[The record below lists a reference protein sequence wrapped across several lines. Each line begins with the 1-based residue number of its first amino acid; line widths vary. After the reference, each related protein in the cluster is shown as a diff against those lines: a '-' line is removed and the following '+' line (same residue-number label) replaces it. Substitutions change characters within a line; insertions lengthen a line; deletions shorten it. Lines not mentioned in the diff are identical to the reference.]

1 MALVLENGVWKLQ
14 PDGATGPTTTTYS
27 PNGDGDATLGT
38 ADADGFRTITNTGL
52 DGLYLW
58 DPNEAIDTINDNGT
72 RFQFTN
78 GTVVGGNYPFESYQF
93 LGNDVGIVLILG
105 QQDASSCAV
114 EATVSAAGSTST
126 SFRYGAGIFQYYPAS
141 AVRNNSAGVT
151 VYGQASQ
158 MWAKVYDDGAASSTS
173 ISSPSLPATL
183 RTELNYTA
191 GTFRTAELDLLVGG
205 VSQATYEGT
214 PYSRTA
220 WLGFGIGTVVAS
232 TVDVTS
238 FSVTV

>member
-14 PDGATGPTTTTYS
+14 PGGATGPTTTTYS
-27 PNGDGDATLGT
+27 PNGDGEATLGT

-52 DGLYLW
+52 DGLYVW
-58 DPNEAIDTINDNGT
+58 DPSEALDTIEDTGT
-72 RFQFTN
+72 VFQFTN
-78 GTVVGGNYPFESYQF
+78 GTAVGGNYPFESWQF

-151 VYGQASQ
+151 VYGQASSIL
-158 MWAKVYDDGAASSTS
+158 ARAYDDGSVVNVAV
-173 ISSPSLPATL
+173 SSPSLPATL

-191 GTFRTAELDLLVGG
+191 GTFRESELDFKVGG

-214 PYSRTA
+214 PYSRSA
-220 WLGFGIGTVVAS
+220 WLGFAIGTIVAS